1 MLLINYLSLKI
12 LVERQII
19 NNTHL
24 QVMCD
29 IYLQQYKNS
38 SLDDRD
44 LISFNDLL
52 GKLKSSYYYLHY
64 QYQAE
69 ERCCSSRFYLTTEM
83 LQQPAAQALHI
94 GLILNTIKC
103 YYMDTSFWTVCILY
117 ICILDT
123 FFCQIKSFLRFR
135 LAFVFGL
142 QTYYLIDF
150 SKIYPLKGLEP
161 KNKG

>member
-1 MLLINYLSLKI
+1 
-12 LVERQII
+12 
-19 NNTHL
+19 
-24 QVMCD
+24 MCD

-52 GKLKSSYYYLHY
+52 GKLKLSYYYLHY

-103 YYMDTSFWTVCILY
+103 YYMDIGHFFLDSLY
-117 ICILDT
+117 IVYMHMYQNIPRCKARNCCMNDLVAIASHPKVQCIFEYDCRMRHKQVT
-123 FFCQIKSFLRFR
+123 
-135 LAFVFGL
+135 
-142 QTYYLIDF
+142 
-150 SKIYPLKGLEP
+150 
-161 KNKG
+161 